1 MESCPAQAVLP
12 LVGLA
17 ADNVMRDRYT
27 WRRDW
32 IMLREAQLAG
42 LFTIDIEFRSEMR
55 NPLHVVLRPCPRAK
69 PGADAPRRGR
79 CSPLEESPAR
89 GPAKLLRLPRHR

>member
-55 NPLHVVLRPCPRAK
+55 NPLHVVLRPCPRAAK
-69 PGADAPRRGR
+69 RLSATEVARRW
-79 CSPLEESPAR
+79 LTIT
-89 GPAKLLRLPRHR
+89 KLAYRR